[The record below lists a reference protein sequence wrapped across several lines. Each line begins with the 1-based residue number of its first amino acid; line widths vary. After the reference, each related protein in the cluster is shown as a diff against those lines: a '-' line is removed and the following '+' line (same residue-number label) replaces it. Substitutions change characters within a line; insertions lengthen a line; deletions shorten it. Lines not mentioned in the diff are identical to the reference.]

1 MREREAAETG
11 ARRTEWT
18 RVRGRAHVALA
29 ERGSRIA
36 LYDLRESIEAARSPL
51 PVEFLAALTTAGD
64 TSCLEAI
71 ASAYVG
77 ATSPTTPNGE
87 QSDWWRDHLA
97 EAFGVIVRREG
108 LTRRHAQVKRIEKR
122 WGAAIEQL
130 WAGKAGGPGKGRR
143 ILLAWALL
151 SLSVGAA
158 AQDQT
163 RFQSDIE
170 VTSIDVT
177 AVDRNGRAVSDLT
190 AADFSVRIDGTSR
203 RVVTAEWIPKPGTTS
218 GADNLAQTSGHGER
232 LILLVVDP
240 PNIRFGGAIGHRA
253 AINNFI
259 DRLDASDLPLI
270 AGLGARPAN
279 RGAHEAES
287 RPASDVQ
294 GDDECDCRARAD

>member
-1 MREREAAETG
+1 MDRGRDDSVRVAAVRALGDLDSATIAPLLEALRGDPSEAIQTATRLTTTLDPADLIVRAAERGLPEDPADLAEGLTRAGARVQLPLLLRVIERVREREAAETG
-11 ARRTEWT
+11 TRRIEWT

-77 ATSPTTPNGE
+77 ATLPATTPNGE
-87 QSDWWRDHLA
+87 QGDWWRDHLA
-97 EAFGVIVRREG
+97 EAFGVIARREG

-130 WAGKAGGPGKGRR
+130 WAGGTGKAKGPGKGRR
-143 ILLAWALL
+143 ILFAWALL

-158 AQDQT
+158 AQAQT

-170 VTSIDVT
+170 PQ
-177 AVDRNGRAVSDLT
+177 SD
-190 AADFSVRIDGTSR
+190 SHECR
-203 RVVTAEWIPKPGTTS
+203 R
-218 GADNLAQTSGHGER
+218 
-232 LILLVVDP
+232 
-240 PNIRFGGAIGHRA
+240 PNSTVPTFQ
-253 AINNFI
+253 
-259 DRLDASDLPLI
+259 P
-270 AGLGARPAN
+270 
-279 RGAHEAES
+279 
-287 RPASDVQ
+287 
-294 GDDECDCRARAD
+294 